1 MTRDARRAQ
10 VLAVAQEL
18 FAYGG
23 YHHVSMDDIARDAQV
38 SKPILYRHFASKLEL
53 YLAVVDARGSSL
65 LAAVSSALAPTVLD
79 PVCPADGRTAV
90 RALVQAYV
98 EFVESAGESST
109 LLFESDV
116 THDGAARARVE
127 QAGVEAARGITRIL
141 VECTGIPVAA
151 SSLLAAALVAM
162 AQSGATSRLRTDTGL
177 TVSAVVDLVAR
188 LAWGGVA
195 GLVSADHDLT

>member
-18 FAYGG
+18 FACDG
-23 YHHVSMDDIARDAQV
+23 YHHVSMDDIARDARV
-38 SKPILYRHFASKLEL
+38 SKPVLYRHFPSKLEL

-65 LAAVSSALAPTVLD
+65 LTAVSGALAPTGLD
-79 PVCPADGRTAV
+79 PERPADGRTAV

-127 QAGVEAARGITRIL
+127 QAGTEATRGITRIL
-141 VECTGIPVAA
+141 VECTGLPVPA

-162 AQSGATSRLRTDTGL
+162 AQSGATSRLRTDTDL
-177 TVSAVVDLVAR
+177 TAGTVVDLVTG
-188 LAWGGVA
+188 LAGGGVA
-195 GLVSADHDLT
+195 GLVRAAHDLT